1 VDLGRF
7 DLSIGQII
15 DAYPETREVFVNNGF
30 PILTDDAI
38 LKQLGPVLKL
48 KTALKSKNLNAE
60 VFVRLLEE
68 RMAETGRYRE
78 LEATVMNSAGQ
89 MNMLTFLPCPLKV
102 PLQSELQVLLEC
114 LRREKGLSLN
124 YSIDTS
130 ANKLINYEDYIKY
143 FEEPDEVPDLILTTG
158 YDFFYKK
165 FIERFIKTGV
175 FARTSGQVVNSQ
187 LAEAGIID
195 PEGSFTVI
203 AVNVL
208 VMVVDTKR
216 LGNLPMPKTWSDL
229 LNPIYE
235 QQVVMRGHG
244 DIFCDIVQM
253 NYFKEYGRQGIAGL
267 AKAVR
272 YGLHPAQMV
281 KELISSRADVPPIH
295 IMPRFFAE
303 TITDRRNIAVIWPED
318 GALAYPVSLLVKA
331 AKMNELKEL
340 VDYLTGAH
348 VAQICTDALFPATH
362 PEVEQ
367 NLPPDAKFKWLGWD
381 YVKSCDIEVLVEEVN
396 RQFIQAHGEGG
407 GSRCS

>member
-1 VDLGRF
+1 VVLGRF

-15 DAYPETREVFVNNGF
+15 DAYPETREVFINNGF

-48 KTALKSKNLNAE
+48 KTALKSKNLNAQ

-68 RMAETGRYRE
+68 RVAETSRYRE
-78 LEATVMNSAGQ
+78 LEATVLNSAGQ

-102 PLQSELQVLLEC
+102 PLQRELQVLLEC

-130 ANKLINYEDYIKY
+130 ANKQMNYEDYIKY
-143 FEEPDEVPDLILTTG
+143 FEDPDEVPDVILTTG

-165 FIERFIKTGV
+165 FIERFIKTGI
-175 FARTSGQVVNSQ
+175 FARTSGQVVNSH
-187 LAEAGIID
+187 LAQAGIID

-216 LGNLPMPKTWSDL
+216 LGNLPLPKTWSDL

-253 NYFKEYGRQGIAGL
+253 NYYKEYGGQGIAGL

-281 KELISSRADVPPIH
+281 KELISSRTDVPPIH

-340 VDYLTGAH
+340 VDYLTGVH
-348 VAQICTDALFPATH
+348 VAQICADALFPATH